1 MHVYRLLGFWVFALC
16 LANHSVCCAQEVA
29 PYCKSTIYSDNSFT
43 DVADSF
49 SIYDEVYL
57 RVHCDALPKGT
68 HKITTQWMDASGRL
82 QSERG
87 HTFEIVFPR
96 GHSAS
101 FKFKQMPQGSIKRMT
116 SGDDF
121 EDHQYGLWSVL
132 TFINNEEIG
141 RNHFTINN

>member
-1 MHVYRLLGFWVFALC
+1 MNIYRIVGIGLSAFYLTSY
-16 LANHSVCCAQEVA
+16 SVSFAQEVA
-29 PYCKSTIYSDNSFT
+29 PYCTSTIYSDNSFT
-43 DVADSF
+43 QITDNF

-57 RVHCDALPKGT
+57 RVYCKALPKGT
-68 HKITTQWMDASGRL
+68 YKISTQWMDENGRL

-87 HTFEIVFPR
+87 QTFEIGFPR

-101 FKFKQMPQGSIKRMT
+101 FKFKQMPQGSINRMT

-121 EDHQYGLWSVL
+121 EDHQYGRWSVL

-141 RNHFTINN
+141 RNHFTIKN

>member
-1 MHVYRLLGFWVFALC
+1 MESYRLILILLFINC
-16 LANHSVCCAQEVA
+16 LTNYSVCLAQEVA
-29 PYCKSTIYSDNSFT
+29 SYCKSTVYSDNSFT
-43 DVADSF
+43 QIADSF

-57 RVHCDALPKGT
+57 RVRCEVLPKGT
-68 HKITTQWMDASGRL
+68 HIISTQWIDEHGRL

-87 HTFEIVFPR
+87 QTFEIGFPR

-121 EDHQYGLWSVL
+121 EDHQYGRWSVL